1 VFAELEVFLT
11 VELLLFALGR
21 CDTDFLSVLLLFFSI
36 VLFLVAVAEFLTLV
50 LFPDCIDR
58 SLLFVA
64 GLEILSEL
72 LLSVN
77 KPVLC

>member
-1 VFAELEVFLT
+1 MFAELEVFFI
-11 VELLLFALGR
+11 VELLLLALGR

-36 VLFLVAVAEFLTLV
+36 VLFLVAGAEVLTFV

-58 SLLFVA
+58 SLLFVE